1 MAKKDNNYFKMFI
14 DIAADA
20 ITAATHLKETINH
33 YDPEKIHEQMLA
45 MHEVEHA
52 ADIKKHEMMEKLIA
66 EFITPIEREDII
78 TLSWALD
85 DVLDY
90 IEEIYQILFMH
101 NVRSMREEALVFGEL
116 IYQSAVALKTCF
128 DEFENFKRS
137 KILSKHLI
145 KVNSI
150 EEKADKLYIEAVRRL
165 HLDELDPSKI
175 HTWSVLFLQLE
186 RTIDRIEQVADTIEL
201 VKMKNS

>member
-1 MAKKDNNYFKMFI
+1 MSKKDNNYFKMFM

-20 ITAATHLKETINH
+20 ITAATHLKETINN

-52 ADIKKHEMMEKLIA
+52 ADNKKHQMMEKLIA

-90 IEEIYQILFMH
+90 MEEIYQILFMH
-101 NVRSMREEALVFGEL
+101 NVKSMRKEALVFGEL
-116 IYQSAVALKTCF
+116 IYQSTVALKTCF
-128 DEFENFKRS
+128 DEFEHFKRS
-137 KILSKHLI
+137 KILPKRLI
-145 KVNSI
+145 EVNAI
-150 EEKADKLYIEAVRRL
+150 EEKADKLYIDAVRRL
-165 HLDELDPSKI
+165 HLDESDPSKV

-201 VKMKNS
+201 VIMKNS

>member
-1 MAKKDNNYFKMFI
+1 MAKKDNNYFKMFM

-20 ITAATHLKETINH
+20 ITAATHLKETINN

-52 ADIKKHEMMEKLIA
+52 ADNKKHQMMEKLIA

-90 IEEIYQILFMH
+90 MEEIYQILFMH
-101 NVRSMREEALVFGEL
+101 NVKSMREEALVFGDL
-116 IYQSAVALKTCF
+116 IYQSTVALKTCF
-128 DEFENFKRS
+128 DEFEHFKRS
-137 KILSKHLI
+137 KILPKRLI
-145 KVNSI
+145 EVNAI
-150 EEKADKLYIEAVRRL
+150 EEKADKLYIDAVRRL
-165 HLDELDPSKI
+165 HLDESDPSKV

-201 VKMKNS
+201 VIMKNS

>member
-1 MAKKDNNYFKMFI
+1 MAKKDNNYFKMFM

-20 ITAATHLKETINH
+20 ITAATHLKETINN

-52 ADIKKHEMMEKLIA
+52 ADNKKHQMMEKLIA

-90 IEEIYQILFMH
+90 MEEIYQILFMH
-101 NVRSMREEALVFGEL
+101 NVKSMRKEALVFGEL
-116 IYQSAVALKTCF
+116 IYQSTVALKTCF
-128 DEFENFKRS
+128 DEFEHFKRS
-137 KILSKHLI
+137 KILPKRLI
-145 KVNSI
+145 EVNAI
-150 EEKADKLYIEAVRRL
+150 EEKADKLYIDAVRRL
-165 HLDELDPSKI
+165 HLDESDPSKV

-201 VKMKNS
+201 VIMKNS

>member
-1 MAKKDNNYFKMFI
+1 MSKKDNNYFKMFM

-20 ITAATHLKETINH
+20 ITAATQLKETINN
-33 YDPEKIHEQMLA
+33 YNPEKIHEQMVA

-52 ADIKKHEMMEKLIA
+52 ADIKKHQMMEKLIA

-90 IEEIYQILFMH
+90 MEEIYQILFMH
-101 NVRSMREEALVFGEL
+101 NVKSMREEALVFGEL
-116 IYQSAVALKTCF
+116 IYQSTVALKTCF
-128 DEFENFKRS
+128 NEFEHFKRS
-137 KILSKHLI
+137 KILPKRLI
-145 KVNSI
+145 EVNAI
-150 EEKADKLYIEAVRRL
+150 EEKADKLYIDAVRRL
-165 HLDELDPSKI
+165 HLDESDPSKV

-201 VKMKNS
+201 VIMKNS

>member
-1 MAKKDNNYFKMFI
+1 MSKKDNNYFKMFI

-20 ITAATHLKETINH
+20 ITAATHLKETINN

-52 ADIKKHEMMEKLIA
+52 ADNKKHQMMEKLIA

-90 IEEIYQILFMH
+90 MEEIYQILLMH
-101 NVRSMREEALVFGEL
+101 NVKSMREEALVFGDL
-116 IYQSAVALKTCF
+116 IYQSTVALKTCF
-128 DEFENFKRS
+128 DEFEHFKRS
-137 KILSKHLI
+137 KILPKRLI
-145 KVNSI
+145 EVNAI
-150 EEKADKLYIEAVRRL
+150 EEKADKLYIDAVRRL
-165 HLDELDPSKI
+165 HLDESDPSKV

-201 VKMKNS
+201 VIMKNS

>member
-1 MAKKDNNYFKMFI
+1 MSKKDNNYFKMFI

-20 ITAATHLKETINH
+20 ITSATHLKETINN

-52 ADIKKHEMMEKLIA
+52 ADNKKHQMMEKLIA

-90 IEEIYQILFMH
+90 MEEIYQILFMH
-101 NVRSMREEALVFGEL
+101 NVKSMREEALVFGEL
-116 IYQSAVALKTCF
+116 IYQSTVALKTCF
-128 DEFENFKRS
+128 DEFEHFKRS
-137 KILSKHLI
+137 KILPKRLI
-145 KVNSI
+145 EVNAI
-150 EEKADKLYIEAVRRL
+150 EEKADKLYIDAVRRL
-165 HLDELDPSKI
+165 HLDESDPSKV

-201 VKMKNS
+201 VIMKNS

>member
-1 MAKKDNNYFKMFI
+1 MAKKDNNYFKMFM

-20 ITAATHLKETINH
+20 ITAATQLKETINH
-33 YDPEKIHEQMLA
+33 YDPQKIHEQLVV

-101 NVRSMREEALVFGEL
+101 NVQTMRNEALVFGDL
-116 IYQSAVALKTCF
+116 IYQSAVALKSCF
-128 DEFENFKRS
+128 DEFEAFKRS
-137 KILSKHLI
+137 KILPKRLI
-145 KVNSI
+145 EVNSI

-165 HLDELDPSKI
+165 HLDESDSSKI

-201 VKMKNS
+201 VIMKNS

>member
-20 ITAATHLKETINH
+20 ITAATHLKETINN

-52 ADIKKHEMMEKLIA
+52 ADNKKHQMMEKLIA

-90 IEEIYQILFMH
+90 MEEIYQILFMH
-101 NVRSMREEALVFGEL
+101 NVKSMREEALVFGEL
-116 IYQSAVALKTCF
+116 IYQSTVALKTCF
-128 DEFENFKRS
+128 DEFEHFKRS
-137 KILSKHLI
+137 KILPKRLI
-145 KVNSI
+145 EVNAI
-150 EEKADKLYIEAVRRL
+150 EEKADKLYIDAVRRL
-165 HLDELDPSKI
+165 HLDESDPSKV

-201 VKMKNS
+201 VIMKNS

>member
-20 ITAATHLKETINH
+20 ITAATHLKETINN

-52 ADIKKHEMMEKLIA
+52 ADNKKHQMMEKLIA

-90 IEEIYQILFMH
+90 MEEIYQILFMH
-101 NVRSMREEALVFGEL
+101 NVKSMREEALVFGDL
-116 IYQSAVALKTCF
+116 IYQSTVALKTCF
-128 DEFENFKRS
+128 DEFEHFKRS
-137 KILSKHLI
+137 KILPKRLI
-145 KVNSI
+145 EVNAI
-150 EEKADKLYIEAVRRL
+150 EEKADKLYIDAVRRL
-165 HLDELDPSKI
+165 HLDESDPSKV

-201 VKMKNS
+201 VIMKNS

>member
-1 MAKKDNNYFKMFI
+1 MAKKDNNYFKMFVN
-14 DIAADA
+14 IAADA
-20 ITAATHLKETINH
+20 ITAATQLKETITH
-33 YDPEKIHEQMLA
+33 YNAEKIHEQMVS

-101 NVRSMREEALVFGEL
+101 NVKKMREEALVFGDL
-116 IYQSAVALKTCF
+116 IYKSAVALKSCF

-137 KILSKHLI
+137 KILPKRLI
-145 KVNSI
+145 EVNSL
-150 EEKADKLYIEAVRRL
+150 EETADTLYIDAVRRL
-165 HLDELDPSKI
+165 HLDELDPSKV

-201 VKMKNS
+201 VIMKNS

>member
-1 MAKKDNNYFKMFI
+1 MAKKDNNYFHMFS
-14 DIAADA
+14 DIATDA
-20 ITAATHLKETINH
+20 ITAASQLKETIDH
-33 YDPEKIHEQMLA
+33 YNPGKIHEQMVS
-45 MHEVEHA
+45 MHGVEHS
-52 ADIKKHEMMEKLIA
+52 ADIKKHKMMEKLIA

-90 IEEIYQILFMH
+90 IEEIYQLLFMH
-101 NVRSMREEALVFGEL
+101 NVKIMREEALIFGDL
-116 IYQSAVALKTCF
+116 IYKCTVALKSCF

-137 KILSKHLI
+137 KILPKRLI
-145 KVNSI
+145 EVNTI
-150 EEKADKLYIEAVRRL
+150 EETADELYINAVRRL

-201 VKMKNS
+201 VIMKNS

>member
-1 MAKKDNNYFKMFI
+1 MAKKDNNYFKMFM

-20 ITAATHLKETINH
+20 ITAATHLKETINN

-52 ADIKKHEMMEKLIA
+52 ADNKKHQMMEKLIA

-90 IEEIYQILFMH
+90 MEEIYQILFMH
-101 NVRSMREEALVFGEL
+101 NVKSMREEALVFGEL
-116 IYQSAVALKTCF
+116 IYQSTVALKTCF
-128 DEFENFKRS
+128 DEFEHFKRS
-137 KILSKHLI
+137 KILPKRLI
-145 KVNSI
+145 EVNAI
-150 EEKADKLYIEAVRRL
+150 EEKADKLYIDAVRRL
-165 HLDELDPSKI
+165 HLDESDPSKV

-201 VKMKNS
+201 VIMKNS

>member
-1 MAKKDNNYFKMFI
+1 MSKKDNNYFKMFI

-20 ITAATHLKETINH
+20 ITAATHLKETINN

-52 ADIKKHEMMEKLIA
+52 ADNKKHQMMEKLIA

-90 IEEIYQILFMH
+90 MEEIYQILFMH
-101 NVRSMREEALVFGEL
+101 NVKSMREEALVFGEL
-116 IYQSAVALKTCF
+116 IYQSTVALKTCF
-128 DEFENFKRS
+128 DEFEHFKRS
-137 KILSKHLI
+137 KILPKRLI
-145 KVNSI
+145 EVNAI
-150 EEKADKLYIEAVRRL
+150 EEKADKLYIDAVRRL
-165 HLDELDPSKI
+165 HLDESDPSKV

-201 VKMKNS
+201 VIMKNS

>member
-1 MAKKDNNYFKMFI
+1 MAKKDNNYFKMFM

-20 ITAATHLKETINH
+20 ITAATQLKETINN
-33 YDPEKIHEQMLA
+33 YKPEKIHEQMVA

-52 ADIKKHEMMEKLIA
+52 ADNKKHQMMEKLIA

-90 IEEIYQILFMH
+90 MEEIYQILFMH
-101 NVRSMREEALVFGEL
+101 NVKSMREEALVFGEL
-116 IYQSAVALKTCF
+116 IYQSTVALKTCF
-128 DEFENFKRS
+128 DEFEHFKRS
-137 KILSKHLI
+137 KILPKRLI
-145 KVNSI
+145 EVNAI

-165 HLDELDPSKI
+165 HLDESDSSKI

-201 VKMKNS
+201 VIMKNS